1 MIKKNISE
9 IILFLL
15 LILVVSISC
24 KDKKLYPDLDHIQI
38 DLKVVPFYQEINK
51 VDTQNV
57 LSSIQLLQD
66 KYGQFLKAYNQKI
79 INLGKVEDKD
89 YSQRLTSFIN
99 YEANKDII
107 KKAKEV
113 FPNHDV
119 FTREL
124 EKGFKY
130 YKYYFPEARIPDV
143 YLMISG
149 FSQSI
154 AVDNDW
160 VGLSIEKYLGSD
172 CEFYEWLNIAKYLR
186 KGMTKEKMAPD
197 VLRAIALT
205 NYRYDDQ
212 VDDVINHMVYKGKI
226 RYFMHRMF
234 PELQDTLLFDYSAT
248 QMEWCNTNE
257 ANMWASMVEWK
268 HVFSNDRMLIRKY
281 TEDAPFT
288 ANFGNNSAPRGGE
301 FLGYKI
307 VEAYM
312 NKNDQMSLKELMEEP
327 DGRKILAGSNYRP

>member
-1 MIKKNISE
+1 MFKRNTLE
-9 IILFLL
+9 IVLVLL
-15 LILVVSISC
+15 LISVVSISC
-24 KDKKLYPDLDHIQI
+24 KDKKLYPDVDHIQI
-38 DLKVVPFYQEINK
+38 DLKVVPFYLEINK
-51 VDTQNV
+51 VDTLNV
-57 LSSIQLLQD
+57 ISSIQLLQE
-66 KYGQFLKAYNQKI
+66 KYGKFLQAYNQKI
-79 INLGKVEDKD
+79 IRLGKVEDQD
-89 YSQRLTSFIN
+89 YPQRLNSFIN
-99 YEANKDII
+99 YQANKDII
-107 KKAKEV
+107 QKAKEV
-113 FPNHDV
+113 FPNHNAFIHD
-119 FTREL
+119 L
-124 EKGFKY
+124 ERGFKY
-130 YKYYFPEARIPDV
+130 YKYYFPDAKIPDI

-160 VGLSIEKYLGSD
+160 VGVSIEKYLGSD

-197 VLRAIALT
+197 VLRAMALT
-205 NYRYDDQ
+205 NYHYNDQ
-212 VDDVINHMVYKGKI
+212 VDDLINHMVYKGKI
-226 RYFMHRMF
+226 RYFIHRMF
-234 PELQDTLLFDYSAT
+234 PELQDTLLFDYSAA
-248 QMEWCNTNE
+248 QMDWCTTNE

-312 NKNDQMSLKELMEEP
+312 NKNDQVTLKELMEES
-327 DGRKILAGSNYRP
+327 DGRKILAASNYRP